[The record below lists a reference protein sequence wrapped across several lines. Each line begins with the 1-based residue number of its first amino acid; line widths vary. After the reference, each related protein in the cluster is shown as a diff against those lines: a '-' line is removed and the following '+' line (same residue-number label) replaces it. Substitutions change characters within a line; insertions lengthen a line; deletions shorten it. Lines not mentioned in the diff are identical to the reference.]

1 MDNQSP
7 QKLDEMPVL
16 DLITKIKEGV
26 VDPKLLYK
34 STRQL
39 CVETL
44 FVEGVHI
51 SKIAGLFKVS
61 DRTIRRDI
69 ADMREKNAVAP
80 SPEMTRAILGEL
92 VTNGRHHYSSLRQI
106 ARLKDAYPD
115 EKARAEYLAWR
126 VGKELVDRLFQAGFL
141 VAADQPLENDTKKKV
156 DETVYF
162 TPKQKEIREMCLALT
177 PIEKEKLVEKLRR
190 DILAIGE
197 QIEELKQEEPGT
209 GGEEVK

>member
-1 MDNQSP
+1 MDNQTP
-7 QKLDEMPVL
+7 QKLDEMPVVE
-16 DLITKIKEGV
+16 LIQKIKDKV

-51 SKIAGLFKVS
+51 STIAGLFKVS

-69 ADMREKNAVAP
+69 VDMREKNAVVP

-126 VGKELVDRLFQAGFL
+126 VGKELVDRLYQAGFL
-141 VAADQPLENDTKKKV
+141 VGADQQLLSGTKKEEEV
-156 DETVYF
+156 VHL
-162 TPKQKEIREMCLALT
+162 TPKQIELMETCSALP

-190 DILAIGE
+190 DILALS
-197 QIEELKQEEPGT
+197 EEVEVARREEVKSS
-209 GGEEVK
+209 GEEVK